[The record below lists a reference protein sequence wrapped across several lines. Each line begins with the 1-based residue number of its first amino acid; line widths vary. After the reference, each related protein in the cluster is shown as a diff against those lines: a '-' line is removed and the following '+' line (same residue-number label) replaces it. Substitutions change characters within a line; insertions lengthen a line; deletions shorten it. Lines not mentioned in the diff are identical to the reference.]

1 MFTLL
6 YFKQTTNKD
15 RLYSTGNSAQSYV
28 AAWMGGGFGR
38 RMDTCANKGI
48 IVKTTVFPVVMYGCD
63 SWTIKK
69 AEYQRS
75 DALKLWCWRLL
86 SPLNSKEIKQVHPKG
101 NQPRILIGRTYAEA
115 PIVWPPDAKSQ
126 LIGKD
131 LDAGKD
137 WRQEE
142 KALKTMRW
150 LDGITDSVDMSLS
163 KLWEIVKDREVWDA
177 AVHGVTK
184 SWTWLRDWKTT
195 T

>member
-28 AAWMGGGFGR
+28 AAWMGAGFGR
-38 RMDTCANKGI
+38 RKDTCANKGI

-69 AEYQRS
+69 AEYQRT

-137 WRQEE
+137 WGQEKKGATE
-142 KALKTMRW
+142 VKMVGWQQW
-150 LDGITDSVDMSLS
+150 LREHEFEQTLGGSEGQGSLVCCS
-163 KLWEIVKDREVWDA
+163 PW
-177 AVHGVTK
+177 GVTELDM
-184 SWTWLRDWKTT
+184 T
-195 T
+195 